1 MQDLIGRTLGHY
13 RVVEHLGGGG
23 MGVVYKAEDTKLGR
37 TVALKF
43 LPPEWSRDPDSRE
56 RFLREARA
64 ASALEDS
71 RICTIHDI
79 DETDDG
85 QLFIAMAFYEGES
98 LKKRLERGRRPS
110 GEAVDIAIQVAEGL
124 ERAHSA
130 EILHRDIKPAN
141 LMLTGHEEVVIVD
154 FGLAKL
160 AGDFTL
166 TKAGSSLGTPHYMSP
181 EQSRGERLDA
191 RTDLWSLGVVLFE
204 MLTGERPFAG
214 ENHTSVARAILDDE
228 VPDVRNLR
236 PDAPA
241 SLGAIVAKAL
251 EKDADRRY
259 RSAGELLA
267 DLRRLREQISES
279 EGMTLSAP
287 SQSPLPGRFPLVPVL
302 IALALVVA
310 AAAVIWYLGSDGSE
324 EATEALPPRIVVL
337 PFKNL
342 GPPEHEYFADGITEE
357 ITARL
362 SSVKGLRV
370 ISRNSAIQYAGS
382 KMSIGQMGE
391 ELGVGYVLEG
401 TVRWAG
407 GEGGGR
413 IRITPQLIRVEDDTN
428 LWAETYDRVA
438 NHIFD
443 VQSEIAE
450 HVTNHLGIALAGPG
464 TGDTQSQ
471 PTENF
476 AAYQAYLRGRYFEAR
491 PHFTIEDWNQA
502 IAAYQKAVDLDPD
515 FALAYAHLAKGHAR
529 LRYLRHDLTPERL
542 LASDAAA
549 ARAVELAPDSPRVR
563 LAVGY
568 NYLWAHRD
576 VAKALAEFDLAA
588 VSLPANAEVLVAKS
602 DVYILQG
609 RFEKALAA
617 LQDAFEL
624 SPRDADI
631 ATMVGEVLWTIRRY
645 PEAVEAADQA
655 INLAPDAVWPYL
667 IKTFALWS
675 WQGSARET
683 RAVLEAMP
691 TNDGNWQRWTWYW
704 QEVFE
709 GRYRDALNR
718 LQSAPDGWIRI
729 KILARPV
736 ELFSAQVHE
745 LLNQP
750 ELAVNEYER
759 ARELL
764 EAAVRESPEDPRLH
778 SSLGI
783 ACAALGFKEEALS
796 EGRRATE
803 LLPKYVDGFYYLPFV
818 VDLAHIYTIVGEDE
832 AALDEIEELLSNPS
846 WISTSWLEMDPRWD
860 PLRDHRRFQALLET
874 YEIEK

>member
-1 MQDLIGRTLGHY
+1 MQGLIGRTLSHY
-13 RVVEHLGGGG
+13 RIVEHLGGGG

-43 LPPEWSRDPDSRE
+43 LPPEWSRDPDARE

-98 LKKRLERGRRPS
+98 LKKRLERGRLPI

-130 EILHRDIKPAN
+130 EIVHRDIKPAN
-141 LMLTGHEEVVIVD
+141 LMLTGHDEVVIVD

-160 AGDFTL
+160 AGDLTL
-166 TKAGSSLGTPHYMSP
+166 TKPGSSLGTPHYMSP

-214 ENHTSVARAILDDE
+214 ENHTSVARSILDDE
-228 VPDVRNLR
+228 VPDVRKLR

-251 EKDADRRY
+251 EKNVDRRY

-267 DLRRLREQISES
+267 DLRNLKEGLSEF
-279 EGMTLSAP
+279 EGVTLSAP
-287 SQSPLPGRFPLVPVL
+287 SQSPLPGRFPLAPVL
-302 IALALVVA
+302 IALALVVGT
-310 AAAVIWYLGSDGSE
+310 AAVIWYLGRADSDQPSE
-324 EATEALPPRIVVL
+324 APSPRIVVL
-337 PFKNL
+337 PFENL

-370 ISRNSAIQYAGS
+370 ISRTSAIQYAGS

-401 TVRWAG
+401 TVRWADS
-407 GEGGGR
+407 EGDSR
-413 IRITPQLIRVEDDTN
+413 IRITPQLIRVADDTH
-428 LWAETYDRVA
+428 LWAQTYDRIA
-438 NHIFD
+438 DNIFD
-443 VQSEIAE
+443 IQSEIAE
-450 HVTNHLGIALAGPG
+450 HVTDHLGIALTGPG

-476 AAYQAYLRGRYFEAR
+476 AAYQAYLRGRYYEAR

-602 DVYILQG
+602 DVFILQG
-609 RFEKALAA
+609 HFEDALAV

-624 SPRDADI
+624 SPRDADV

-645 PEAVEAADQA
+645 PEAVAAADQA

-675 WQGSARET
+675 WRGSAQET
-683 RAVLEAMP
+683 RAVLEALP
-691 TNDGNWQRWTWYW
+691 TDDGSWQRWTWYW

-709 GRYRDALNR
+709 GRYRDALHR
-718 LQSAPDGWIRI
+718 LESAPDGWIRI

-750 ELAVNEYER
+750 ELAVDEYER

-803 LLPKYVDGFYYLPFV
+803 LLPKYVDGFYYLPFA
-818 VDLAHIYTIVGEDE
+818 VDLAHIYTIVGDDE

-846 WISTSWLEMDPRWD
+846 WVSTSWLEMDPRWN
-860 PLRDHRRFQALLET
+860 PLRDHPRFQALLEK
-874 YEIEK
+874 YEIEE